1 MKSRSTRQH
10 GFRPVSSRESWFS
23 RNLRHAGNLKRLSLL
38 IIIGV
43 FLLFPERPAW
53 GGEFNLQ
60 SGPEGIRGYAKHATL
75 EEVLDYLAHCN
86 GYVIQVDQDLL
97 DAPTTFSIPAAIPAE
112 RAIQRIV
119 HPHSLALVFRR
130 PAGSQKPV
138 IRQIKVFNKGTR
150 SASFALLSGDRP
162 QAVYASYSRQGAV
175 RSGMS
180 GRGRV
185 RSGSEAF
192 KKHVRPPVVIT
203 KSSMGF
209 AGYKI
214 GKNHAGPDYRPTPAA
229 MAQAYTN
236 YRAER
241 NALNERTKVAKL
253 NTAKQEI
260 EQKKVNYRS
269 GRTPALQK
277 TINESKN

>member
-130 PAGSQKPV
+130 PTGSQKPV

-150 SASFALLSGDRP
+150 SASFALLSGDGS
-162 QAVYASYSRQGAV
+162 QAVYASYARRGGI
-175 RSGMS
+175 RPGMVG
-180 GRGRV
+180 GRRV
-185 RSGSEAF
+185 RSGRQAF
-192 KKHVRPPVVIT
+192 QKHVRPPVVIT

-209 AGYKI
+209 TGF
-214 GKNHAGPDYRPTPAA
+214 NTRNNRAGPDYRPTPAA

-236 YRAER
+236 YRTER
-241 NALNERTKVAKL
+241 NALNARTQVAKL
-253 NTAKQEI
+253 NSAKQEI
-260 EQKKVNYRS
+260 EQEKTHYRS

-277 TINESKN
+277 TINDSIN